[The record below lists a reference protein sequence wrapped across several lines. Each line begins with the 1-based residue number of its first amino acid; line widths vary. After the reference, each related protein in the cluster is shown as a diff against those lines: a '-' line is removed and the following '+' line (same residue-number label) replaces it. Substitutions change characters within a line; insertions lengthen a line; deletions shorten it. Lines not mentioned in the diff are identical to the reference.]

1 MIVSLGKWR
10 RLQQAT
16 SARGTFT
23 VLAIDHRGPLRRKL
37 AAALPAEALD
47 DALAGLKED
56 IVRELGPGASAVLL
70 DPEIGVPRC
79 LARSALPPHVG
90 LLVALDTGSTG
101 DPRELKTGLVP
112 DWGVEPSLRIGA
124 VGAKLLVYYHPEA
137 EDAGQVEALVLR
149 IGQACV
155 SAELP
160 FYLEPLAY
168 DPRES
173 GARLSSR
180 ERRRVVIETAR
191 RLVPLG
197 VDVLK
202 AEFPVQIAEEPDEAL
217 WREAC
222 AELTAVCRVPWV
234 LLSGGVPFED
244 FLRQTRTAGEAGA
257 SGVIAGRALW
267 DGAVSVDAATRRA
280 FLTSVAADRLRRLRE
295 LCDSVARPMDAICQ
309 PEPGLRLP
317 GVGCGA
323 EGQDTGAFGP
333 LPRGAY

>member
-1 MIVSLGKWR
+1 MMVSLGKWR

-16 SARGTFT
+16 TPRGTFT

-37 AAALPAEALD
+37 AAALPPEAVD
-47 DALAGLKED
+47 GALAGLKED
-56 IVRELGPGASAVLL
+56 IVRALGPGSTAVLL

-79 LARSALPPHVG
+79 LAQSALTPHVG

-101 DPRELKTGLVP
+101 DPHVLKTGLVP
-112 DWGVEPSLRIGA
+112 DWGADDALRVGA
-124 VGAKLLVYYHPEA
+124 AGAKLLVYYHP
-137 EDAGQVEALVLR
+137 DAPDAPRVEALVQR
-149 IGQACV
+149 VAQACAE
-155 SAELP
+155 AELP

-168 DPRES
+168 DHSQP

-180 ERRRVVIETAR
+180 ERRRVVIATAR

-202 AEFPVQIAEEPDEAL
+202 AEFPVPIAEEPDEAI

-222 AELTAVCRVPWV
+222 AELTAACRVPWV

-244 FLRQTRTAGEAGA
+244 FLRQTRIAGEAGA

-267 DGAVSVDAATRRA
+267 DGAVTVDVAVRQE
-280 FLTSVAADRLRRLRE
+280 FLTTVASDRLRRLSQ
-295 LCDSVARPMDAICQ
+295 LCDAVARPLTAVHQ
-309 PEPGLRLP
+309 PASGLRA
-317 GVGCGA
+317 GRTA
-323 EGQDTGAFGP
+323 
-333 LPRGAY
+333 

>member
-37 AAALPAEALD
+37 AAALPAEAVD

-56 IVRELGPGASAVLL
+56 IVRELGPGTSAVLL
-70 DPEIGVPRC
+70 DPEVGVPRC
-79 LARSALPPHVG
+79 LSRSVLPPHVG

-101 DPRELKTGLVP
+101 DPRTLRTGLVP
-112 DWGVEPSLRIGA
+112 DWGVESSLRIGA

-137 EDAGQVEALVLR
+137 EDAGQVEELVQR
-149 IGQACV
+149 IGRACA

-168 DPRES
+168 DPCEP

-180 ERRRVVIETAR
+180 ERRRAVIGTAR

-202 AEFPVQIAEEPDEAL
+202 AEFPVQIAEEPDEGL

-222 AELTAVCRVPWV
+222 AELTAVCQVPWV
-234 LLSGGVPFED
+234 LLSGGVPFEV
-244 FLRQTRTAGEAGA
+244 FLRQTRIAGQAGA
-257 SGVIAGRALW
+257 SGVMAGRALW
-267 DGAVSVDAATRRA
+267 DGAVSADAAARRA
-280 FLTSVAADRLRRLRE
+280 FLTSVAVDRLRRLRE
-295 LCDSVARPMDAICQ
+295 LCETAARPVSAVYQ
-309 PEPGLRLP
+309 PEPGLRLS
-317 GVGCGA
+317 GTV
-323 EGQDTGAFGP
+323 
-333 LPRGAY
+333 